1 MSLGLHATSSLC
13 SGGPGRGASGQLIRQ
28 VHRSLLAL
36 FGSMSPALA
45 SGTDMP
51 EGAGGERVAAAI
63 PGDADP
69 LCCLWAW
76 CPADWPV
83 LLGLTP

>member
-1 MSLGLHATSSLC
+1 MSLGLHATSSLW
-13 SGGPGRGASGQLIRQ
+13 SGGPGRGARGQLVRG

-36 FGSMSPALA
+36 FGSMFPAFA
-45 SGTDMP
+45 SGTDIP
-51 EGAGGERVAAAI
+51 EGAGGERAAAAI

-69 LCCLWAW
+69 LRCLWAW
-76 CPADWPV
+76 CPADWPA